1 MNCKLV
7 GQFVQ
12 HLEVTLAPGEDFYAE
27 KGSVVYLEAGIEKEL
42 SFNGSGLGRILG
54 AKLSGESL
62 FILRLFNVSNM
73 PRKVV
78 IGSRF
83 RRGERQLFR
92 CRFGLLPVK
101 INGET
106 MICHRGVY
114 VGSNNKVSVTTKLSI
129 AGLTG
134 GMGLLLQKIQG
145 SSTVFLDTKGTPIT
159 INLQY
164 GETIEVDED
173 HIIALLNIS
182 ENQMHSNWSL
192 GNLLGGE
199 GLSMMR
205 VTGPGTVYLSP
216 SKFMPPI
223 AQ

>member
-1 MNCKLV
+1 
-7 GQFVQ
+7 
-12 HLEVTLAPGEDFYAE
+12 
-27 KGSVVYLEAGIEKEL
+27 
-42 SFNGSGLGRILG
+42 
-54 AKLSGESL
+54 
-62 FILRLFNVSNM
+62 M

-78 IGSRF
+78 IGS
-83 RRGERQLFR
+83 
-92 CRFGLLPVK
+92 RFGLLPVK

-114 VGSNNKVSVTTKLSI
+114 VGSNNRVNVTTKLSI

-173 HIIALLNIS
+173 HIIALLNIA
-182 ENQMHSNWSL
+182 ENQMQSNWSL

-199 GLSMMR
+199 GLSIMR

-216 SKFMPPI
+216 SKFLPPVV
-223 AQ
+223 Q

>member
-1 MNCKLV
+1 
-7 GQFVQ
+7 
-12 HLEVTLAPGEDFYAE
+12 
-27 KGSVVYLEAGIEKEL
+27 
-42 SFNGSGLGRILG
+42 
-54 AKLSGESL
+54 
-62 FILRLFNVSNM
+62 M

-78 IGSRF
+78 IGS
-83 RRGERQLFR
+83 
-92 CRFGLLPVK
+92 RFGLLPVK

-114 VGSNNKVSVTTKLSI
+114 VGSNNRVNVTTKLSI

-173 HIIALLNIS
+173 HIIALLNIA
-182 ENQMHSNWSL
+182 ENQMQCE
-192 GNLLGGE
+192 LLAPE
-199 GLSMMR
+199 PYICLQ
-205 VTGPGTVYLSP
+205 VNFFHL
-216 SKFMPPI
+216 
-223 AQ
+223 

>member
-12 HLEVTLAPGEDFYAE
+12 HLEVTLMPGEDFYTE
-27 KGSVVYLEAGIEKEL
+27 KGSIIYLEAGIEKDRSL
-42 SFNGSGLGRILG
+42 NGSGIGQILG
-54 AKLSGESL
+54 AKLSGESF
-62 FILRLFNVSNM
+62 FILRLYNVTNI

-83 RRGERQLFR
+83 
-92 CRFGLLPVK
+92 GLLPIK
-101 INGET
+101 LNGES

-114 VGSNNKVSVTTKLSI
+114 VGSNNKVNITTKLSI

-145 SSTVFLDTKGTPIT
+145 NSTVFLDTKGQPII

-164 GETIEVDED
+164 GETIEIDED
-173 HIIALLNIS
+173 HIIALHNIS
-182 ENQMHSNWSL
+182 EHQMQSNWSL

-199 GLSMMR
+199 GLSMLR

-216 SKFMPPI
+216 GKFDMPV
-223 AQ
+223 Q

>member
-12 HLEVTLAPGEDFYAE
+12 HLEVTLEPGEDFYTE
-27 KGSVVYLEAGIEKEL
+27 RGSVIYLEQAIEKEL
-42 SFNGSGLGRILG
+42 SFNGSSLGRLIG

-62 FILRLFNVSNM
+62 TILRLVNQSNL
-73 PRKVV
+73 PRKVA

-83 RRGERQLFR
+83 GM
-92 CRFGLLPVK
+92 LPVK
-101 INGET
+101 LTGQT

-114 VGSNNKVSVTTKLSI
+114 VASNNRVNVTTKVSF

-145 SSTVFLDTKGTPIT
+145 SSTVFLDVKGSPIT
-159 INLQY
+159 LSLRP

-173 HIIALLNIS
+173 HIIALLDIDDS
-182 ENQMHSNWSL
+182 RMQSQWSL
-192 GNLLGGE
+192 RNLLGGE
-199 GLSMMR
+199 GLSMLR

-216 SKFMPPI
+216 GKFIPNGTI
-223 AQ
+223 VN

>member
-12 HLEVTLAPGEDFYAE
+12 YLEVTLMPGEDFYAE
-27 KGSVVYLEAGIEKEL
+27 RGSLIYLEAGIEKESSL
-42 SFNGSGLGRILG
+42 NGSGLGRILG
-54 AKLSGESL
+54 ATLSGESI
-62 FILRLFNVSNM
+62 FILRLFNVSNV
-73 PRKVV
+73 PRKAVV
-78 IGSRF
+78 GSRY
-83 RRGERQLFR
+83 GM
-92 CRFGLLPVK
+92 LPVK

-114 VGSNNKVSVTTKLSI
+114 VGSNNRVNVTTKLSI
-129 AGLTG
+129 SGLTG

-159 INLQY
+159 INLQQ

-173 HIIALLNIS
+173 HIIALLNIADW
-182 ENQMHSNWSL
+182 QMQSNWSL
-192 GNLLGGE
+192 GNLIGGE

-205 VTGPGTVYLSP
+205 ITGPGTVYLSP
-216 SKFMPPI
+216 SKSLPAV

>member
-12 HLEVTLAPGEDFYAE
+12 HLEVTLMPGENFFVE
-27 KGSVVYLEAGIEKEL
+27 KGAVIYLEAGVEKEL
-42 SFNGSGLGRILG
+42 AFNGSGLGRIIG

-62 FILRLFNVSNM
+62 FIIRLFNVTNQ

-78 IGSRF
+78 IGSQY
-83 RRGERQLFR
+83 GI
-92 CRFGLLPVK
+92 LPVK
-101 INGET
+101 LNGET

-114 VGSNNKVSVTTKLSI
+114 IGSNNRVNVTTKLSL

-145 SSTVFLDTKGTPIT
+145 ASTVFLDTKGTPIT
-159 INLQY
+159 INLRH

-173 HIIALLNIS
+173 HIIALLNIA
-182 ENQMHSNWSL
+182 ENQMQSNWSL

-199 GLSMMR
+199 GLSMLR

-216 SKFMPPI
+216 GKFLPPNLS
-223 AQ
+223 

>member
-12 HLEVTLAPGEDFYAE
+12 HLEVTLEPGEDFYAE
-27 KGSVVYLEAGIEKEL
+27 KGSVIYLEAGIEKEL
-42 SFNGSGLGRILG
+42 SFNGTGLGRLIG

-62 FILRLFNVSNM
+62 FILRLYNATGM
-73 PRKVV
+73 PRKVA
-78 IGSRF
+78 IGSH
-83 RRGERQLFR
+83 
-92 CRFGLLPVK
+92 FGLLPVK
-101 INGET
+101 LNGET

-114 VGSNNKVSVTTKLSI
+114 VGSNNRVNVTTKLSI

-145 SSTVFLDTKGTPIT
+145 ISTVFLDTKGSPII
-159 INLQY
+159 INLEPGQ
-164 GETIEVDED
+164 TIEVDED
-173 HIIALLNIS
+173 HIIALLNINDS
-182 ENQMHSNWSL
+182 QMRSNWSL
-192 GNLLGGE
+192 SNLLGGE

-216 SKFMPPI
+216 SKFMPPVV
-223 AQ
+223 Q

>member
-1 MNCKLV
+1 MNCKLI

-12 HLEVTLAPGEDFYAE
+12 HLEVTLEPGEDFFAE
-27 KGSVVYLEAGIEKEL
+27 KGSVIYLENGVQKEL
-42 SFNGSGLGRILG
+42 SSNGSGHGRIIG

-62 FILRLFNVSNM
+62 FILRLYNSTNV
-73 PRKVV
+73 PRKVA

-83 RRGERQLFR
+83 GI
-92 CRFGLLPVK
+92 LPVK
-101 INGET
+101 LNGET

-114 VGSNNKVSVTTKLSI
+114 VGSNNRVNVSTKLSI

-145 SSTVFLDTKGTPIT
+145 TSTVFLDTKGTPVT

-173 HIIALLNIS
+173 HIIALVNIH
-182 ENQMHSNWSL
+182 EGQMQSNWSL

-216 SKFMPPI
+216 GKFMPEIP
-223 AQ
+223 

>member
-1 MNCKLV
+1 MNCKLI

-12 HLEVTLAPGEDFYAE
+12 HLEVTLEPGEDFFAE
-27 KGSVVYLEAGIEKEL
+27 KGSVIYLENGVQKEL
-42 SFNGSGLGRILG
+42 SFNGSGLGRIIG

-62 FILRLFNVSNM
+62 FILRLYNSTNV
-73 PRKVV
+73 PRKVA

-83 RRGERQLFR
+83 GI
-92 CRFGLLPVK
+92 LPVK
-101 INGET
+101 LNGET

-114 VGSNNKVSVTTKLSI
+114 VGSNNRVNVSTKLSI

-145 SSTVFLDTKGTPIT
+145 TSTVFLDTKGAPVT

-173 HIIALLNIS
+173 HIIALVNIH
-182 ENQMHSNWSL
+182 EGQMQSNWSL

-216 SKFMPPI
+216 GKFMPEIP
-223 AQ
+223 

>member
-1 MNCKLV
+1 MNCKLI

-12 HLEVTLAPGEDFYAE
+12 HLEVTLEPGEDFFAE
-27 KGSVVYLEAGIEKEL
+27 KGSVIYLENGVQKEL
-42 SFNGSGLGRILG
+42 SFNGSGLGRIIG

-62 FILRLFNVSNM
+62 FILRLYNSTNV
-73 PRKVV
+73 PRKVA

-83 RRGERQLFR
+83 GI
-92 CRFGLLPVK
+92 LPVK
-101 INGET
+101 LNGET

-114 VGSNNKVSVTTKLSI
+114 VGSNNRVNVSTKLSS
-129 AGLTG
+129 AGRTG
-134 GMGLLLQKIQG
+134 GLGRLLQKIQG
-145 SSTVFLDTKGTPIT
+145 TSTVFLDTKGTPVT

-173 HIIALLNIS
+173 HIIALVNIH
-182 ENQMHSNWSL
+182 EGQMQSNWSL

-216 SKFMPPI
+216 GKFMPEIP
-223 AQ
+223 

>member
-1 MNCKLV
+1 M
-7 GQFVQ
+7 
-12 HLEVTLAPGEDFYAE
+12 
-27 KGSVVYLEAGIEKEL
+27 
-42 SFNGSGLGRILG
+42 
-54 AKLSGESL
+54 
-62 FILRLFNVSNM
+62 
-73 PRKVV
+73 V

-83 RRGERQLFR
+83 
-92 CRFGLLPVK
+92 GLQPVK

-114 VGSNNKVSVTTKLSI
+114 VASNNKVDVTTKFSI

-145 SSTVFLDTKGTPIT
+145 SSTVFLDTKGQPI
-159 INLQY
+159 IFNLQY

-182 ENQMHSNWSL
+182 DSQMHSNWSL

-216 SKFMPPI
+216 SKFYAPVE
-223 AQ
+223 

>member
-1 MNCKLV
+1 MNCKLI

-12 HLEVTLAPGEDFYAE
+12 HLEVTLEPGEDFFAE
-27 KGSVVYLEAGIEKEL
+27 KGSVIYLENGVQKEL
-42 SFNGSGLGRILG
+42 SFNGSGLGRIIG

-62 FILRLFNVSNM
+62 FILRLYNSTNV
-73 PRKVV
+73 PRKVA

-83 RRGERQLFR
+83 GI
-92 CRFGLLPVK
+92 LPVK
-101 INGET
+101 LNGET

-114 VGSNNKVSVTTKLSI
+114 VGSNNRVNVSTKLSI

-145 SSTVFLDTKGTPIT
+145 TSTVFLDTKGTPVT

-173 HIIALLNIS
+173 HIIALVNIH
-182 ENQMHSNWSL
+182 EGQMQSNWSL

-205 VTGPGTVYLSP
+205 VTGPCTVYLSP
-216 SKFMPPI
+216 GKFMPEIP
-223 AQ
+223 

>member
-1 MNCKLV
+1 MNCKLI

-12 HLEVTLAPGEDFYAE
+12 HLEVTLEPGEDFFAE
-27 KGSVVYLEAGIEKEL
+27 KGSVIYLENGVQKEL
-42 SFNGSGLGRILG
+42 SFNGSGLGRIIG

-62 FILRLFNVSNM
+62 FILRLYNSTNV
-73 PRKVV
+73 PRKVA

-83 RRGERQLFR
+83 GI
-92 CRFGLLPVK
+92 LPVK
-101 INGET
+101 LNGET

-114 VGSNNKVSVTTKLSI
+114 VGSNNRVNVSTKLSI

-145 SSTVFLDTKGTPIT
+145 TSTVFLDTKGTPVT

-164 GETIEVDED
+164 GEAIEVDED
-173 HIIALLNIS
+173 HIIALVNIH
-182 ENQMHSNWSL
+182 EGQMQSNWSL

-216 SKFMPPI
+216 GKFMPEIP
-223 AQ
+223 

>member
-1 MNCKLV
+1 MPSENF
-7 GQFVQ
+7 FV
-12 HLEVTLAPGEDFYAE
+12 E
-27 KGSVVYLEAGIEKEL
+27 KGAVIYLEAGVEKEL
-42 SFNGSGLGRILG
+42 AFNGSGLGRIIG

-62 FILRLFNVSNM
+62 FIIRLFNVTNQ

-78 IGSRF
+78 IGSQY
-83 RRGERQLFR
+83 GI
-92 CRFGLLPVK
+92 LPVK
-101 INGET
+101 LNGET

-114 VGSNNKVSVTTKLSI
+114 IGSNNRVNVTTKLSL

-145 SSTVFLDTKGTPIT
+145 ASTVFLDTKGTPIT
-159 INLQY
+159 INLRH

-173 HIIALLNIS
+173 HIIALLNIA
-182 ENQMHSNWSL
+182 ENQMQSNWSL

-199 GLSMMR
+199 GLSMLR

-216 SKFMPPI
+216 GKFLPPNLS
-223 AQ
+223 